1 VIENKWR
8 IFPQEQRST
17 DKRFVQTVIRGNLE
31 KIPVIAL
38 NKSRRKDFILKFRC
52 YASAE
57 IDTSYSCTG
66 LYMGMMNVSPT
77 KNM

>member
-1 VIENKWR
+1 MIESMWR

-38 NKSRRKDFILKFRC
+38 NKSRRKDFIL
-52 YASAE
+52 
-57 IDTSYSCTG
+57 TSSDATRALKLTHCIFVHAYTW
-66 LYMGMMNVSPT
+66 V
-77 KNM
+77 